1 MDETTRIL
9 MQNIAVFMANTSY
22 NIAMNRIF
30 SNKRIVRAKL
40 HDYIANDKKR
50 FVSLD
55 NEMIDFMVDTLA
67 NI

>member
-22 NIAMNRIF
+22 SIAMNRVF
-30 SNKRIVRAKL
+30 NDKRIVRAKL
-40 HDYIANDKKR
+40 HDYIANDKEH
-50 FVSLD
+50 FVGLD